1 MTAPAPWS
9 VKGIDPRARE
19 VAKELA
25 RREGLTLGE
34 WLNRMIVEQD
44 GNAAEAQPEPGR
56 FARAEPDDPIPLE
69 PSVRGLLGRVERS
82 EREQIAV
89 AARFEGLAEELRNDQ
104 MRLAER
110 LRRME
115 QSGEGYGST
124 EALRALEQTVGRL
137 ANHVYETETTTND
150 AMRDLGACF
159 VKLDGRLRKV
169 EGHGGGASLTAELDQ
184 VRAEIAAI
192 ADAAERKV
200 VRADAVHAQALER
213 LGAEVARISERL
225 AERIANAE
233 RRSSM
238 AVDEVSEQV
247 SRVAER
253 IHQRQERAA
262 EDVTDRI
269 RQAEERMARLLEETR
284 AQIEASFAAARGRE
298 PAASSVRE
306 FVPFTEEAAFAD
318 PEPLPDQM
326 LSTREVIESARA
338 SAGVA
343 EAPKLVK
350 RKEGFSFFGPRK
362 KKSSSS
368 TTLQTALFVT
378 GTAAALGAGV
388 ASYMLGVAE
397 PSPSTVSVDNQS
409 AVSGETR
416 LAVAL
421 DPQPADTAAAPAV
434 KPHLQKAADLYA
446 EAVKML
452 KAKDWDGVQ
461 KLKSAAS
468 MGYPPAQFHLARLY
482 ETGGPGVVKDAIE
495 ARRWTEQAARGGEA
509 KAMHN
514 LALYYYEGNGM
525 GKDPA
530 KAAEWFRRAADLGLT
545 DSQYN
550 LGRLYEDGVGVAKDP
565 AAAYHWYTLAARS
578 GDAEARASADRM
590 AQLLTPDARAAAE
603 TR

>member
-25 RREGLTLGE
+25 RREGVTLGE
-34 WLNRMIVEQD
+34 WLNRMIVEHE
-44 GNAAEAQPEPGR
+44 GGAPEPAPGR
-56 FARAEPDDPIPLE
+56 YARAEPDEPIPLE

-89 AARFEGLAEELRNDQ
+89 AARFEGLAEELHNDQ

-124 EALRALEQTVGRL
+124 EAIRALEQTVSRL
-137 ANHVYETETTTND
+137 ASHVYESESMSQD
-150 AMRDLGACF
+150 ALRDLGACF
-159 VKLDGRLRKV
+159 VKLDGRLRRV
-169 EGHGGGASLTAELDQ
+169 EGGHGGGALAADLEQ
-184 VRAEIAAI
+184 VRAEIAAM
-192 ADAAERKV
+192 ADAMERRLS
-200 VRADAVHAQALER
+200 RADEIHAHALER

-225 AERIANAE
+225 AERLANAE
-233 RRSSM
+233 RRGSM

-262 EDVTDRI
+262 EDVSDRL
-269 RQAEERMARLLEETR
+269 RQAEERTARLLEETR
-284 AQIEASFAAARGRE
+284 AQIEASFAAARSRFAPGDLPPDGIVRE
-298 PAASSVRE
+298 PGPSPLDEPAS
-306 FVPFTEEAAFAD
+306 FA
-318 PEPLPDQM
+318 ETAG
-326 LSTREVIESARA
+326 LSTREVIEQARA
-338 SAGVA
+338 EAGMGDL
-343 EAPKLVK
+343 PKAVR
-350 RKEGFSFFGPRK
+350 RKEGFSFFAPRRKRKGP
-362 KKSSSS
+362 SS

-397 PSPSTVSVDNQS
+397 PAPSTVSAPNAD
-409 AVSGETR
+409 AVPGEPR
-416 LAVAL
+416 LAIAL
-421 DPQPADTAAAPAV
+421 DPQPAESAAPAAR
-434 KPHLQKAADLYA
+434 PHMEKAATLYG

-452 KAKDWDGVQ
+452 KQKNWDGAD
-461 KLKSAAS
+461 KLRQAAS

-482 ETGGPGVVKDAIE
+482 ETGGPGIVKDPVE

-514 LALYYYEGNGM
+514 LALYYYEGTGIA
-525 GKDPA
+525 KDPA
-530 KAAEWFRRAADLGLT
+530 KAAQWFRRAADKGLT

-550 LGRLYEDGVGVAKDP
+550 LGRLYEDGVGVPKDLAEAYRWYSRAANSGDTDAK
-565 AAAYHWYTLAARS
+565 AAAVRV
-578 GDAEARASADRM
+578 
-590 AQLLTPDARAAAE
+590 AQLLAPEAR
-603 TR
+603 